1 LTKLRK
7 ISQVLGILVFILL
20 FAKLTTI
27 YIFILFFVL
36 TLLFGRVF
44 CGWLC
49 PIGLLEELI
58 GKWTY
63 TRRGLPLRA
72 GCNIGCPFIWV
83 TAWLNRVSLFKIE
96 INKDKCVKC
105 GICDKVCPTRLIWQ
119 TEGWKEGRNSA
130 DRYGCIR
137 CGTCIANCPE
147 QALSYTLRWKRGK
160 R

>member
-1 LTKLRK
+1 MTKLRK

-27 YIFILFFVL
+27 HIFVFFFVL

-63 TRRGLPLRA
+63 TRRGLPLRPA
-72 GCNIGCPFIWV
+72 CNIGCPFIWV

-96 INKDKCVKC
+96 INEEKCTKC

-119 TEGWKEGRNSA
+119 KASWKEGDNPSN
-130 DRYGCIR
+130 RYGCIR